1 MTAPDPLMD
10 RHAIAAYLGCHW
22 KHALDL
28 MTSGAIRSGV
38 YGRKRQARQSWVD
51 AFVDSQAAGG
61 PGPRAVAAP
70 RRRAS

>member
-1 MTAPDPLMD
+1 MNDPLLTAPE
-10 RHAIAAYLGCHW
+10 IAAQLHCHP
-22 KHALDL
+22 KTALD
-28 MTSGAIRSGV
+28 MMSDGRITSVRI
-38 YGRKRQARQSWVD
+38 GRQRQARQSWVD